1 MFSNRLDW
9 NLPLNRISIALAARC
24 AAGAEVLDLTE
35 SNPTAAGFD
44 YPVAQVLGAFADPAA
59 LLYEPASAG
68 LWKARQA
75 AAAYYAARDVQVS
88 PDRILITASTSE
100 AYAYIF
106 KLLAGP
112 GDQILAPR
120 PSYPLFEFLARLE
133 SVEIV
138 HYPLIYDH
146 GWMIDFERLAEAAGP
161 RARAVVVV
169 NPNNPTGSY
178 VKREELEQLV
188 EFCAR
193 RDLAILSDEVFSD
206 YPLRPDPRRAETVAT
221 AGGALTFS
229 LSGLSK
235 VCGLPQMKLAWIV
248 VTGPRPLAQE
258 AFQRLELVADT
269 YLSVGA
275 PVQHALPKLLAIG
288 RLVRDQILR
297 RTAANLAGL
306 RAALGERSACQALE
320 VEGGWYAVLRVPR
333 VLTEEEWTLTL
344 LEQGGVLVQP
354 GFFFDFESE
363 AYLVVSL
370 LTHPETF
377 CEGIARLAAAVAR
390 PSGRGSPL

>member
-9 NLPLNRISIALAARC
+9 NLPLNRISEALVSRR
-24 AAGAEVLDLTE
+24 AAGDLVLDLTE
-35 SNPTAAGFD
+35 SNPTAAGLD
-44 YPVAQVLGAFADPAA
+44 YPAAQILDAFADPAA

-75 AAAYYAARDVQVS
+75 VAAYYGARGVQVS
-88 PDRILITASTSE
+88 PDHILITTSTSE

-138 HYPLIYDH
+138 HYPLVYDH
-146 GWMIDFERLAEAAGP
+146 GWMIDFQRLAEAAGP

-178 VKREELEQLV
+178 IKREEHEKLV

-206 YPLRPDPRRAETVAT
+206 YPLRPDSRRVETLAT
-221 AGGALTFS
+221 TGGALTFC

-235 VCGLPQMKLAWIV
+235 ICGLPQMKLAWIV
-248 VTGPRPLAQE
+248 VNGPRQLALQ

-275 PVQHALPKLLAIG
+275 PVQHALGKLLAIG
-288 RLVRDQILR
+288 PLVRDQILR
-297 RTAANLAGL
+297 RTAANLATL

-320 VEGGWYAVLRVPR
+320 VEGGWCAVVRVPR
-333 VLTEEEWTLTL
+333 VMTEEEWTLTL
-344 LEQGGVLVQP
+344 LEQDGVLVQP

-370 LTHPETF
+370 LTHPATF
-377 CEGIARLAAAVAR
+377 REGIARLAAR
-390 PSGRGSPL
+390 